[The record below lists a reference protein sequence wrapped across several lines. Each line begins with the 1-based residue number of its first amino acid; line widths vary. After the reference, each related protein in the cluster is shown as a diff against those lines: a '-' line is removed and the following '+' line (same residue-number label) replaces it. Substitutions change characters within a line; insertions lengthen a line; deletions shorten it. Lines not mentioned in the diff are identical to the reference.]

1 MKSEEAVLDIVLR
14 RSSELEGTMRPTKK
28 SIPTYT
34 MRIHQKVC
42 LSALGRF
49 RFGFGDSP
57 AVITTVSVPEY
68 MVAAKT
74 RTFRIH

>member
-1 MKSEEAVLDIVLR
+1 
-14 RSSELEGTMRPTKK
+14 
-28 SIPTYT
+28 
-34 MRIHQKVC
+34 